1 MELDD
6 INGRF
11 LKDKQFFQNGKQIKV
26 KDNKM
31 VDIPNTSLYSNYNM
45 VQEEKSNLFLSEQNI
60 LNSDRKDIELKSRMR
75 NNTYMEGRF
84 YIFLVLFIS
93 FYALLVNF
101 IRKGLGFISI
111 SHRLANIDGGSLTM

>member
-93 FYALLVNF
+93 FYALLVV
-101 IRKGLGFISI
+101 R
-111 SHRLANIDGGSLTM
+111 D